1 MKRFILIAIV
11 LLASGCTN
19 INKNLTSKDDIDK
32 NFNTLQATITD
43 SNYEMYN
50 NYRTGYKYYTP
61 KGLYVR
67 GGSEYNEIINSRK
80 YSYHLYV
87 DVISFYNRVI
97 SKYEEDNKALYSKQ
111 INNKDKFG
119 YVEVNELKNDR
130 YLLEI
135 MYNYAKIEVIVEESF
150 LKEAVSYAMVI
161 LASVKYNNN
170 VLENIVGENVLTS
183 KEIEFNIFETKKSE
197 SNFLK
202 VSEEDIY
209 EDDDTIK
216 DPDLVK

>member
-135 MYNYAKIEVIVEESF
+135 MYNYAKIEVIVDKSDLEVAFANS
-150 LKEAVSYAMVI
+150 MII
-161 LASVKYNNN
+161 LSSIKYNNDILTN
-170 VLENIVGENVLTS
+170 LVGENVLTS
-183 KEIEFNIFETKKSE
+183 KEIEFNIFETKKTE
-197 SNFLK
+197 SNFLEVEANNDYK
-202 VSEEDIY
+202 EE
-209 EDDDTIK
+209 TN
-216 DPDLVK
+216 DPDLID

>member
-1 MKRFILIAIV
+1 MKKFLVVLIAILV
-11 LLASGCTN
+11 LSGCSN
-19 INKNLTSKDDIDK
+19 IQSKDYDTLISEVASSKYDIV
-32 NFNTLQATITD
+32 NT
-43 SNYEMYN
+43 
-50 NYRTGYKYYTP
+50 YRTGYKYYAP
-61 KGLYVR
+61 GNMDISNILD
-67 GGSEYNEIINSRK
+67 YNETLEDSSHK
-80 YSYHLYV
+80 YYFYV
-87 DVISFYNRVI
+87 DVVSYYNRVI
-97 SKYEEDNKALYSKQ
+97 ENYEVNPEAYYSKV
-111 INNKDKFG
+111 INYQDKYGYIEINKW
-119 YVEVNELKNDR
+119 KNGK

-150 LKEAVSYAMVI
+150 LKEAVSNAMVI
-161 LASVKYNNN
+161 LASVKYNNS

-209 EDDDTIK
+209 EDNDTVK

>member
-1 MKRFILIAIV
+1 MKRFILIVIV

-135 MYNYAKIEVIVEESF
+135 MYNYAKIEVIVDKSDLEVAFANS
-150 LKEAVSYAMVI
+150 MII
-161 LASVKYNNN
+161 LSSVKYNNDILTN
-170 VLENIVGENVLTS
+170 LVGENVLTS
-183 KEIEFNIFETKKSE
+183 KEIEFNIFETKKTE
-197 SNFLK
+197 SNFLEVEANNDYK
-202 VSEEDIY
+202 EE
-209 EDDDTIK
+209 TN
-216 DPDLVK
+216 DPDLID

>member
-1 MKRFILIAIV
+1 MKKFLVVLIAI
-11 LLASGCTN
+11 LILSGCSN
-19 INKNLTSKDDIDK
+19 IQSKDY
-32 NFNTLQATITD
+32 NTLINEAASSKYDIVNT
-43 SNYEMYN
+43 
-50 NYRTGYKYYTP
+50 YRTGYKYYAP
-61 KGLYVR
+61 GNMDISNILD
-67 GGSEYNEIINSRK
+67 YNETLEDSSHK
-80 YSYHLYV
+80 YYFYV
-87 DVISFYNRVI
+87 DVVSYYNRVI
-97 SKYEEDNKALYSKQ
+97 ENYEVNPEAYYSKV
-111 INNKDKFG
+111 INYQDKYGYIEINKW
-119 YVEVNELKNDR
+119 KNGK

-209 EDDDTIK
+209 EDNDTVK

>member
-1 MKRFILIAIV
+1 MKKFLVVLIAI
-11 LLASGCTN
+11 LILIGCSN
-19 INKNLTSKDDIDK
+19 IQSKDYDTLISEAASSKYDIV
-32 NFNTLQATITD
+32 NT
-43 SNYEMYN
+43 
-50 NYRTGYKYYTP
+50 YRTGYKYYVP
-61 KGLYVR
+61 GNMDISNILD
-67 GGSEYNEIINSRK
+67 YNETLEDSSHK
-80 YSYHLYV
+80 YYFYV
-87 DVISFYNRVI
+87 DVVSYYNRVI
-97 SKYEEDNKALYSKQ
+97 ENYEVNPEAYYSKV
-111 INNKDKFG
+111 INYQDKYGYIEINKW
-119 YVEVNELKNDR
+119 KNGK

-209 EDDDTIK
+209 EDNDTVK

>member
-1 MKRFILIAIV
+1 MKIMKKFLVVLIAILV
-11 LLASGCTN
+11 LSGCSN
-19 INKNLTSKDDIDK
+19 IQSKDYDTLISEVAGSKYDIV
-32 NFNTLQATITD
+32 NT
-43 SNYEMYN
+43 
-50 NYRTGYKYYTP
+50 YRTGYKYYAP
-61 KGLYVR
+61 GNMDISNILD
-67 GGSEYNEIINSRK
+67 YNETLEDSSHK
-80 YSYHLYV
+80 YYFYV
-87 DVISFYNRVI
+87 DVVSYYNRVI
-97 SKYEEDNKALYSKQ
+97 ENYEVNPEAYYSKV
-111 INNKDKFG
+111 INYQDKYGYIEINKW
-119 YVEVNELKNDR
+119 KNGK

-150 LKEAVSYAMVI
+150 LKEAVSNAMVI
-161 LASVKYNNN
+161 LASVKYNNS

-209 EDDDTIK
+209 EDNDTVK

>member
-1 MKRFILIAIV
+1 MKIMKKFLVVLIAILV
-11 LLASGCTN
+11 LSGCSN
-19 INKNLTSKDDIDK
+19 IQSKDYDTLISEVAGSKYDIV
-32 NFNTLQATITD
+32 NT
-43 SNYEMYN
+43 
-50 NYRTGYKYYTP
+50 YRTGYKYYAP
-61 KGLYVR
+61 GNIDISNILD
-67 GGSEYNEIINSRK
+67 YNETLEDSSHK
-80 YSYHLYV
+80 YYFYV
-87 DVISFYNRVI
+87 DVVSYYNRVI
-97 SKYEEDNKALYSKQ
+97 ENYEVNPNAYYSKV
-111 INNKDKFG
+111 INYQDKYGYIEINKW
-119 YVEVNELKNDR
+119 KNGK

-150 LKEAVSYAMVI
+150 LKEAVSNAMVI
-161 LASVKYNNN
+161 LASVKYNNS

-209 EDDDTIK
+209 EDNDTVK

>member
-1 MKRFILIAIV
+1 MKKFLVVLIAI
-11 LLASGCTN
+11 LILSGCSN
-19 INKNLTSKDDIDK
+19 IQSKDYDTLINEAASSKYDIV
-32 NFNTLQATITD
+32 NT
-43 SNYEMYN
+43 
-50 NYRTGYKYYTP
+50 YRTGYKYYTP
-61 KGLYVR
+61 GNMDISNILD
-67 GGSEYNEIINSRK
+67 YNETLEDSNHK
-80 YSYHLYV
+80 YYFYV
-87 DVISFYNRVI
+87 DVVSYYNRVI
-97 SKYEEDNKALYSKQ
+97 ENYEVNPEAYYSKV
-111 INNKDKFG
+111 INYQDKYGYIEINKW
-119 YVEVNELKNDR
+119 KNGK

-209 EDDDTIK
+209 EDDDTVK
-216 DPDLVK
+216 DTDLVK

>member
-1 MKRFILIAIV
+1 MKKFLVVLMAILI
-11 LLASGCTN
+11 LSGCSN
-19 INKNLTSKDDIDK
+19 IQSKDYDTLISEVASSKYDIV
-32 NFNTLQATITD
+32 NT
-43 SNYEMYN
+43 
-50 NYRTGYKYYTP
+50 YRTGYKYYAP
-61 KGLYVR
+61 GNMDISNILD
-67 GGSEYNEIINSRK
+67 YNETLEDSSHK
-80 YSYHLYV
+80 YYFYV
-87 DVISFYNRVI
+87 DVVSYYNRVI
-97 SKYEEDNKALYSKQ
+97 ENYEVNPEAYYSKV
-111 INNKDKFG
+111 INYQDKYGYIEINKC
-119 YVEVNELKNDR
+119 KNGK

-209 EDDDTIK
+209 EDNDTVK

>member
-1 MKRFILIAIV
+1 MKKFLVVLIAI
-11 LLASGCTN
+11 LILSGCSN
-19 INKNLTSKDDIDK
+19 IQSKDYDTLINEAASSKYDIV
-32 NFNTLQATITD
+32 NT
-43 SNYEMYN
+43 
-50 NYRTGYKYYTP
+50 YRTGYKYYAP
-61 KGLYVR
+61 GNMDISNILD
-67 GGSEYNEIINSRK
+67 YNETLEDSSHK
-80 YSYHLYV
+80 YYFYV
-87 DVISFYNRVI
+87 DVVSYYNRVI
-97 SKYEEDNKALYSKQ
+97 ENYEVNPEAYYSKV
-111 INNKDKFG
+111 INYQDKYGYIEINKW
-119 YVEVNELKNDR
+119 KNWK

-209 EDDDTIK
+209 EDDDTVK

>member
-1 MKRFILIAIV
+1 MKIMKKFLVVLIAI
-11 LLASGCTN
+11 LILSGCSN
-19 INKNLTSKDDIDK
+19 IQSKDYDTLISEVASSKYDIV
-32 NFNTLQATITD
+32 NT
-43 SNYEMYN
+43 
-50 NYRTGYKYYTP
+50 YRTGYKYYAP
-61 KGLYVR
+61 GNMDISNILD
-67 GGSEYNEIINSRK
+67 YNETLEDSSHK
-80 YSYHLYV
+80 YYFYV
-87 DVISFYNRVI
+87 DVVSYYNRVI
-97 SKYEEDNKALYSKQ
+97 ENYEVNPDAYYSKV
-111 INNKDKFG
+111 INYQDKYGYIEINKW
-119 YVEVNELKNDR
+119 KNGK

-150 LKEAVSYAMVI
+150 LKEAVSNAMVI
-161 LASVKYNNN
+161 LASVKYNNS

-209 EDDDTIK
+209 EDNDTVK

>member
-1 MKRFILIAIV
+1 MKKFLVVLIAI
-11 LLASGCTN
+11 LILSGCSN
-19 INKNLTSKDDIDK
+19 IQSKDYDTLINEAASSKYDIV
-32 NFNTLQATITD
+32 NT
-43 SNYEMYN
+43 
-50 NYRTGYKYYTP
+50 YRTGYKYYAP
-61 KGLYVR
+61 GNMDISNILD
-67 GGSEYNEIINSRK
+67 YNETLEDSSHK
-80 YSYHLYV
+80 YYFYV
-87 DVISFYNRVI
+87 DVVSYYNRVI
-97 SKYEEDNKALYSKQ
+97 ENYEVNPEAYYSKV
-111 INNKDKFG
+111 INYQDKYGYIEINKW
-119 YVEVNELKNDR
+119 KNGK

-209 EDDDTIK
+209 EDDDTVK

>member
-1 MKRFILIAIV
+1 MKIMKKFLVVLAAILI
-11 LLASGCTN
+11 LSGCSS
-19 INKNLTSKDDIDK
+19 IQSKDYDTLINEAASSKYDIV
-32 NFNTLQATITD
+32 NT
-43 SNYEMYN
+43 
-50 NYRTGYKYYTP
+50 YRTGYKYYAP
-61 KGLYVR
+61 GNMDISNILD
-67 GGSEYNEIINSRK
+67 YNETLEDSSHK
-80 YSYHLYV
+80 YYFYV
-87 DVISFYNRVI
+87 DVVSYYNRVI
-97 SKYEEDNKALYSKQ
+97 ENYEVNPEAYYSKV
-111 INNKDKFG
+111 INYQDKYGYIEINKW
-119 YVEVNELKNDR
+119 KNGK

-209 EDDDTIK
+209 EDNDTVK

>member
-1 MKRFILIAIV
+1 MKKFLVVLIAI
-11 LLASGCTN
+11 LILSGCSN
-19 INKNLTSKDDIDK
+19 IQSKDYDTLINEAASSKYDIV
-32 NFNTLQATITD
+32 NT
-43 SNYEMYN
+43 
-50 NYRTGYKYYTP
+50 YRTGYKYYAP
-61 KGLYVR
+61 GNMDISNILD
-67 GGSEYNEIINSRK
+67 YNETLEDSSHK
-80 YSYHLYV
+80 YYFYV
-87 DVISFYNRVI
+87 DVVSYYNRVI
-97 SKYEEDNKALYSKQ
+97 ENYEVNPEAYYSKV
-111 INNKDKFG
+111 INYQDKYGYIEINKW
-119 YVEVNELKNDR
+119 KNGK

-135 MYNYAKIEVIVEESF
+135 MYNYAKIEVIVEENF

-209 EDDDTIK
+209 EDNDTVK

>member
-130 YLLEI
+130 YLIEI
-135 MYNYAKIEVIVEESF
+135 MYNYTKIEVIVDKSDLEVAFANS
-150 LKEAVSYAMVI
+150 MII
-161 LASVKYNNN
+161 LSSVKYNNDILTN
-170 VLENIVGENVLTS
+170 LVGENVLTS
-183 KEIEFNIFETKKSE
+183 KEIEFNIFETKKTE
-197 SNFLK
+197 SNFLEVEANNDYK
-202 VSEEDIY
+202 EE
-209 EDDDTIK
+209 TN
-216 DPDLVK
+216 DPDLID

>member
-1 MKRFILIAIV
+1 MKKLLVVLIAI
-11 LLASGCTN
+11 LILSGCSN
-19 INKNLTSKDDIDK
+19 IQSKDYDTLINEAASSKYDII
-32 NFNTLQATITD
+32 NT
-43 SNYEMYN
+43 
-50 NYRTGYKYYTP
+50 YRTGYKYYTP
-61 KGLYVR
+61 GNMAVSNILD
-67 GGSEYNEIINSRK
+67 YNETLEDSSHK
-80 YSYHLYV
+80 YYFYV
-87 DVISFYNRVI
+87 DVVSYYNRVI
-97 SKYEEDNKALYSKQ
+97 ENYEVNPNAYYSKV
-111 INNKDKFG
+111 INYQDKYGYIEINKW
-119 YVEVNELKNDR
+119 KNGK

-150 LKEAVSYAMVI
+150 LKEAISYAMVI

-209 EDDDTIK
+209 EDNDTVK

>member
-1 MKRFILIAIV
+1 MKKFLVVLAAILI
-11 LLASGCTN
+11 LSGCSN
-19 INKNLTSKDDIDK
+19 IQSKDYDTLINEVASSKYDIV
-32 NFNTLQATITD
+32 NT
-43 SNYEMYN
+43 
-50 NYRTGYKYYTP
+50 YRTGYKYYAP
-61 KGLYVR
+61 GNMDISNILD
-67 GGSEYNEIINSRK
+67 YNETLEDSSHK
-80 YSYHLYV
+80 YYFYV
-87 DVISFYNRVI
+87 DVVSYYNRVI
-97 SKYEEDNKALYSKQ
+97 ENYEVNPQAYYSKV
-111 INNKDKFG
+111 INYQDKYGYIEINKW
-119 YVEVNELKNDR
+119 KNGK

-150 LKEAVSYAMVI
+150 LKEAVSNAMVI

-209 EDDDTIK
+209 EDNDTVK

>member
-1 MKRFILIAIV
+1 MKKFLVVLIAI
-11 LLASGCTN
+11 LILSGCSN
-19 INKNLTSKDDIDK
+19 IQSKDYDTLINEAASSKYDIV
-32 NFNTLQATITD
+32 NT
-43 SNYEMYN
+43 
-50 NYRTGYKYYTP
+50 YRTGYKYYAP
-61 KGLYVR
+61 GNMDISNILD
-67 GGSEYNEIINSRK
+67 YNETLEDSSYK
-80 YSYHLYV
+80 YYFYV
-87 DVISFYNRVI
+87 DVVSYYNRVI
-97 SKYEEDNKALYSKQ
+97 ENYEVNPEAYYSKV
-111 INNKDKFG
+111 INYQDKYGYIEINKW
-119 YVEVNELKNDR
+119 KNGK

-209 EDDDTIK
+209 EDNDTVK

>member
-1 MKRFILIAIV
+1 MKKCLLLLTLIF
-11 LLASGCTN
+11 LCGCTN
-19 INKNLTSKDDIDK
+19 IQEARPQDLIKEIVSSKNYS
-32 NFNTLQATITD
+32 
-43 SNYEMYN
+43 YN
-50 NYRTGYKYYTP
+50 EYRTGYKYYLP
-61 KGLYVR
+61 LSMSCLSSKK
-67 GGSEYNEIINSRK
+67 YNEILTDGNYK
-80 YSYHLYV
+80 YYLYV
-87 DVISFYNRVI
+87 DLVSYLKKNEFSYTVNENAYLSETINYN
-97 SKYEEDNKALYSKQ
+97 NL
-111 INNKDKFG
+111 NG
-119 YVEVNELKNDR
+119 YLEVNERNDK
-130 YLLEI
+130 YLIEI

-209 EDDDTIK
+209 EDDDTVK

>member
-1 MKRFILIAIV
+1 MKKFLVVLIAI
-11 LLASGCTN
+11 LILSGCSN
-19 INKNLTSKDDIDK
+19 IQSKDYDTLINEAASSKYDIV
-32 NFNTLQATITD
+32 NT
-43 SNYEMYN
+43 
-50 NYRTGYKYYTP
+50 YRTGYKYYVP
-61 KGLYVR
+61 GNMDISNILD
-67 GGSEYNEIINSRK
+67 YNETLEDSSHK
-80 YSYHLYV
+80 YYFYV
-87 DVISFYNRVI
+87 DVVSYYNRVI
-97 SKYEEDNKALYSKQ
+97 ENYEVNPEAYYSKV
-111 INNKDKFG
+111 INYQDKYGYIEINKW
-119 YVEVNELKNDR
+119 KNGK

-209 EDDDTIK
+209 EDNDTVK
-216 DPDLVK
+216 DPDLVKWK

>member
-1 MKRFILIAIV
+1 MKKFLVVLIAI
-11 LLASGCTN
+11 LILSGCSN
-19 INKNLTSKDDIDK
+19 IQSKDYDTLINEAASSKYDIV
-32 NFNTLQATITD
+32 NT
-43 SNYEMYN
+43 
-50 NYRTGYKYYTP
+50 YRTGYKYYAP
-61 KGLYVR
+61 GNMDISNILD
-67 GGSEYNEIINSRK
+67 YNETLEDSSHK
-80 YSYHLYV
+80 YYFYV
-87 DVISFYNRVI
+87 DVVSYYNRVI
-97 SKYEEDNKALYSKQ
+97 ENYEVNPEAYYSKV
-111 INNKDKFG
+111 INYQDKYGYIEINKW
-119 YVEVNELKNDR
+119 KNGK

-209 EDDDTIK
+209 EDNDTVK
-216 DPDLVK
+216 DPDLVKWK

>member
-1 MKRFILIAIV
+1 MKKFLVVLIAI
-11 LLASGCTN
+11 LILSGCSN
-19 INKNLTSKDDIDK
+19 IQSKDYDTLINEAASSKYDIV
-32 NFNTLQATITD
+32 N
-43 SNYEMYN
+43 S
-50 NYRTGYKYYTP
+50 YRTGYKYYAP
-61 KGLYVR
+61 GNMDISNILD
-67 GGSEYNEIINSRK
+67 YNETLEDSSHK
-80 YSYHLYV
+80 YYFYV
-87 DVISFYNRVI
+87 DVVSYYNRVI
-97 SKYEEDNKALYSKQ
+97 ENYEVNPEAYYSKV
-111 INNKDKFG
+111 INYQDKYGYIEINKW
-119 YVEVNELKNDR
+119 KNGK

-209 EDDDTIK
+209 EDNDTVK

>member
-1 MKRFILIAIV
+1 MKKFLVVLIAIFI
-11 LLASGCTN
+11 LSGCSN
-19 INKNLTSKDDIDK
+19 IQSKDYDTLINEAASSKYDIV
-32 NFNTLQATITD
+32 NT
-43 SNYEMYN
+43 
-50 NYRTGYKYYTP
+50 YRTGYKYYAP
-61 KGLYVR
+61 GNMDISNILD
-67 GGSEYNEIINSRK
+67 YNETLEDSSHK
-80 YSYHLYV
+80 YYFYV
-87 DVISFYNRVI
+87 DVVSYYNRVI
-97 SKYEEDNKALYSKQ
+97 ENYEVNPEAYYSKV
-111 INNKDKFG
+111 INYQDKYGYIEINKW
-119 YVEVNELKNDR
+119 KNGK

-209 EDDDTIK
+209 EDNDTVK